1 MKTVRQKSPIFTQ
14 KIGAKKIEIPIKTYK
29 IGQIIENNNPGGV
42 SGGLFKEP

>member
-1 MKTVRQKSPIFTQ
+1 MNIIFLLF
-14 KIGAKKIEIPIKTYK
+14 KIPYEIPIKTYK